1 MIFLVDLVWF
11 ILDPPK
17 RKKAQELA
25 ADTDVL
31 VGSGGGTGGRISITA
46 RAGPVAMR
54 KSELPGTESIQVEAG
69 RPLRPYKGLD
79 EIIQKGLLVFKCHD
93 SETLDSRVTTPPNV
107 S

>member
-1 MIFLVDLVWF
+1 
-11 ILDPPK
+11 
-17 RKKAQELA
+17 
-25 ADTDVL
+25 
-31 VGSGGGTGGRISITA
+31 
-46 RAGPVAMR
+46 MR
-54 KSELPGTESIQVEAG
+54 KSELPGTESIQVEAS